1 MIINGLLAML
11 VKKPMKVAYI
21 LNPSLGFI
29 VLTATMT
36 IIPYLMS
43 NAVLQVVGKIN
54 SFDYRNCI
62 GLFILWNSDGI
73 NILKWL
79 LSIIQTGAIK
89 LKA

>member
-1 MIINGLLAML
+1 MDT
-11 VKKPMKVAYI
+11 Y
-21 LNPSLGFI
+21 
-29 VLTATMT
+29 
-36 IIPYLMS
+36 
-43 NAVLQVVGKIN
+43 KIN